1 MAWLDKLHHPEK
13 FIKTFLKWG
22 LLGLIMGILGGLIGA
37 GFHHALHFVTH
48 VRGENTW
55 LIFLLLSHSIMSD
68 SLRSHGLQP
77 IRHLCSWGFSRQEDW
92 SGLPFPPPGDLPK
105 PGVEPRSPALQVDCV
120 PSKPPA
126 TMEGLILYSSLKFGH
141 WPQSSGLVASSAFSE
156 GLEPLV

>member
-1 MAWLDKLHHPEK
+1 MGQGCHHQCECSRQS
-13 FIKTFLKWG
+13 
-22 LLGLIMGILGGLIGA
+22 LGLCTAHSPAPHHNHYGQCRECQEPILKA
-37 GFHHALHFVTH
+37 
-48 VRGENTW
+48 W